1 MLLLMTLKMVVG
13 KNIFHITIDHNYWRR
28 PIATGKGLMLLV
40 HHTDAD
46 REWAYDRESNIGTT
60 KWGSSIRL
68 DFFCFQNTKA
78 GRILTFMVLAN
89 CNISKQKIVK
99 VLS

>member
-1 MLLLMTLKMVVG
+1 L
-13 KNIFHITIDHNYWRR
+13 ITTIGRR

-60 KWGSSIRL
+60 KWGRLIRL
-68 DFFCFQNTKA
+68 DFFCFQNTKS
-78 GRILTFMVLAN
+78 GHILAVMVLTN
-89 CNISKQKIVK
+89 CNFYKQKIVK
-99 VLS
+99 VLSYNHKNRCHK